1 MSFFS
6 KLIGDGAARPVEAI
20 GKIIDDLH
28 TSKEE
33 QLEAEQ
39 VLVNVQ
45 AKLQGLQAEITK
57 QEASHRS
64 VFVAGWRPGLMWLC
78 IAILGFNYL
87 VAPVAL
93 SFGHIVP
100 QIADPDHIF
109 NLVIAAMGMASL
121 RTIEKRNGITR

>member
-64 VFVAGWRPGLMWLC
+64 VFIAGWRPSLGWVC
-78 IAILGFNYL
+78 SLGFAVNFI
-87 VAPVAL
+87 VAPAVSPWYEINTADADTMLSLAL
-93 SFGHIVP
+93 AMMG
-100 QIADPDHIF
+100 IA
-109 NLVIAAMGMASL
+109 GL
-121 RTIEKRNGITR
+121 RTVEKARGLTR